1 MASSHTNRGE
11 SGFKGVSAGYSSRIL
26 RFSWTRSC
34 LQRQGSGVEMT
45 LLSFLLPSK
54 SDHRC
59 LRRRARVA
67 LPRCMWFLLILCS
80 AAACSRRPEAP
91 QRLAP
96 DGVALAANITCATVD
111 CRTYNVQPYI
121 LYRSRYGI
129 GCLGDVSPGA
139 TPNPERPPQSYRVK
153 DIGRPSF
160 PTLTSE
166 EAALVKRV
174 THYVTSDTLR
184 IAWVDRATTP
194 KGFIIF
200 DASDGPCTTGQQY
213 RVLNG
218 SCNEVYEP
226 GENPYRTFPVPDCFP
241 TKRPWLER
249 HS

>member
-1 MASSHTNRGE
+1 
-11 SGFKGVSAGYSSRIL
+11 
-26 RFSWTRSC
+26 
-34 LQRQGSGVEMT
+34 
-45 LLSFLLPSK
+45 
-54 SDHRC
+54 
-59 LRRRARVA
+59 
-67 LPRCMWFLLILCS
+67 
-80 AAACSRRPEAP
+80 
-91 QRLAP
+91 
-96 DGVALAANITCATVD
+96 
-111 CRTYNVQPYI
+111 VQPYVR
-121 LYRSRYGI
+121 YQSRFGI
-129 GCLGDVSPGA
+129 GCFGDVSPGT

-153 DIGRPSF
+153 DVGRPSF

-218 SCNEVYEP
+218 TCNEVYEP
-226 GENPYRTFPVPDCFP
+226 GENPYGTFPMPDCFP
-241 TKRPWLER
+241 TKRPWLEP